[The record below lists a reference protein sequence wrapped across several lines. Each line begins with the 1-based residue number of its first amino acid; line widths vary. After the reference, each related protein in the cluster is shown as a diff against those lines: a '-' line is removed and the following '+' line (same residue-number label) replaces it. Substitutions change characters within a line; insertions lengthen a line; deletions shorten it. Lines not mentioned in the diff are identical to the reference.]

1 MASDAVLD
9 QDGAD
14 LFFEEFVVWIGG
26 FGILGEARLAQEE
39 QGQGEDG
46 GDWRG
51 TVEHSRS
58 DSGNGSKQVRY
69 SIQRKRV
76 WLPMESMKFR
86 GPGGVVFGLPQ
97 GGVRRVD

>member
-14 LFFEEFVVWIGG
+14 LFFEEFVVWVGG
-26 FGILGEARLAQEE
+26 FGILGEARLAQEGE
-39 QGQGEDG
+39 GQGEGG

-58 DSGNGSKQVRY
+58 DPGIGSKQVRY
-69 SIQRKRV
+69 SIQRKSGWV
-76 WLPMESMKFR
+76 PMESMKFR
-86 GPGGVVFGLPQ
+86 GLFGCFES
-97 GGVRRVD
+97 R

>member
-1 MASDAVLD
+1 VASDAVLD

-14 LFFEEFVVWIGG
+14 LFFEEFVVWVGG
-26 FGILGEARLAQEE
+26 CGILGEARLAQEE

-58 DSGNGSKQVRY
+58 DPGIGSKQVRY

-86 GPGGVVFGLPQ
+86 GLFGRFE
-97 GGVRRVD
+97 GR